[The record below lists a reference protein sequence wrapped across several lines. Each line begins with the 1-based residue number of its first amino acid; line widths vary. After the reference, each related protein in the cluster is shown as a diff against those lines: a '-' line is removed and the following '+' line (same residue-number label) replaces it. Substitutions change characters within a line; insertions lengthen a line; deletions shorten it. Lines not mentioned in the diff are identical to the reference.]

1 MTTQDRETPN
11 ERAAETREQLIR
23 AGLVLFSR
31 QGLEGVRTR
40 QLAEHAGVNQSAIP
54 YHFGGKD
61 GVYAAVLERTAES
74 IAGRLGLPRPS
85 VTSPVAAEE
94 ALRNLM
100 QDFVSA
106 LLDSDA
112 SAAHSLLLVREQL
125 QPTGT
130 FDTIHLLLFRPLHE
144 TVTRLVAALRGEQPE
159 LEENTLRAHA
169 ILGQAIAFAVAREA
183 LLRRLDRTAL
193 SRDTVTRIAGLVG
206 SMAVASAKG

>member
-74 IAGRLGLPRPS
+74 IVGRLRLPRPAAG
-85 VTSPVAAEE
+85 SPEAAAD
-94 ALRNLM
+94 ALRALM
-100 QDFVSA
+100 REFVSA
-106 LLDSDA
+106 LLDSDT
-112 SAAHSLLLVREQL
+112 SSAHSLMLVREQL
-125 QPTGT
+125 QPTPT
-130 FDTIHLLLFRPLHE
+130 FDTLHRLLFQPLHE
-144 TVTRLVAALRGEQPE
+144 AVTDLVAAIRDESPGEE
-159 LEENTLRAHA
+159 GNILRAHA

-183 LLRRLDRTAL
+183 LLRRLDRSAL
-193 SRDTVTRIAGLVG
+193 SADAVTRIGELVG
-206 SMAVASAKG
+206 TMAVGSAKG

>member
-1 MTTQDRETPN
+1 MTQDRETPN
-11 ERAAETREQLIR
+11 ERATETREQLIR
-23 AGLVLFSR
+23 AGLALFSR

-40 QLAEHAGVNQSAIP
+40 QLAEEAGVNQSAIP

-74 IAGRLGLPRPS
+74 IVGRLALPRPS
-85 VTSPVAAEE
+85 VTSPAAAEE
-94 ALRNLM
+94 ALRMLM

-125 QPTGT
+125 QPTGS

-144 TVTRLVAALRGEQPE
+144 MVTRLVALLRGEQPE
-159 LEENTLRAHA
+159 VDENILRAHA

-183 LLRRLDRTAL
+183 LHRRLGQTVL
-193 SRDTVTRIAGLVG
+193 SRDVMTRIAGLVG
-206 SMAVASAKG
+206 TMAVASAKA

>member
-1 MTTQDRETPN
+1 MTQDRETPN
-11 ERAAETREQLIR
+11 ERATETREQLIR
-23 AGLVLFSR
+23 AGLALFSR

-40 QLAEHAGVNQSAIP
+40 QLAEEAGVNQSAIP

-74 IAGRLGLPRPS
+74 IVGRLALPRPS
-85 VTSPVAAEE
+85 VTSPAAAEE
-94 ALRNLM
+94 ALRMLM

-125 QPTGT
+125 QPTGS

-144 TVTRLVAALRGEQPE
+144 MVTRLVAVLRGEQPE
-159 LEENTLRAHA
+159 VDENILRAHA

-183 LLRRLDRTAL
+183 LHRRLGQTVL
-193 SRDTVTRIAGLVG
+193 SRDVVTRIAGLVG
-206 SMAVASAKG
+206 TMAVASAKA